1 MRAAKQGSSNLGSIF
16 FIVFVFTV
24 CLSRGKAVDLD
35 IDFKQF
41 FWFVQFTYLNSM
53 ELFLDRP
60 ASRYC

>member
-1 MRAAKQGSSNLGSIF
+1 MAMRAAKQGSSNLGSIF

-41 FWFVQFTYLNSM
+41 F
-53 ELFLDRP
+53 
-60 ASRYC
+60 